1 MSTHI
6 PSKYH
11 SFPSFIVCIL
21 CSSKN
26 FPESNELRLKV
37 QGDTVYW
44 LGLDNAKIE
53 GQSMSDAAAA
63 RDKLKEL
70 IESKRA
76 SKRKG
81 GPLVR
86 NK

>member
-1 MSTHI
+1 MHFMLIEKLFS
-6 PSKYH
+6 
-11 SFPSFIVCIL
+11 
-21 CSSKN
+21 
-26 FPESNELRLKV
+26 ESNELRLKV

-44 LGLDNAKIE
+44 LGLDNVKIE
-53 GQSMSDAAAA
+53 GQPMSDAAAA

-76 SKRKG
+76 NKWKG